1 MKKILAVALLTI
13 FVVSSLGFAVVAADA
28 PESSGRGWGWNIASL
43 MKQSATFPF
52 KRSWVRLNGIA
63 ETWGSEEVN
72 GSLSVNTRTVVS
84 DEDVNGAAFVTAIWI
99 NTANSRERGNFSYS
113 FYAARLVEVDVSKLD
128 FEGADFFLNGTWNVV
143 NVTITQTITK
153 SGDAESGYTV
163 DRQTKTDVDPIVT
176 RAYGELRV
184 NDNWK
189 EFMLSIKGTADLG
202 GVVARTRMTQMTF
215 NKFKV
220 GEDDNDKV
228 SRVDLKALAKNYG
241 ANPGWGS
248 YDSNMDFNGNYRIDI
263 ADLAT
268 VAAHVQNT

>member
-84 DEDVNGAAFVTAIWI
+84 DEDVDGAAFVTAIWI
-99 NTANSRERGNFSYS
+99 NTADSRERGNFSYS
-113 FYAARLVEVDVSKLD
+113 FYAARLVKVEVSKLD